1 MAAFKEKRVWKSKVK
16 FVLDCF
22 KTPGMCEKVIF
33 VQSGLSSLVH
43 KQFKTQE
50 LCDYAVSKN
59 PSISQT
65 VPDSWKTQN
74 GVKNGVKNTY
84 NLKNIKI
91 IR

>member
-1 MAAFKEKRVWKSKVK
+1 MAAFKQKRVWKSKVK
-16 FVLDCF
+16 FILDCF

-33 VQSGLSSLVH
+33 VQSGLSSLVP

-65 VPDSWKTQN
+65 VPDSWKTQKMC
-74 GVKNGVKNTY
+74 KNVINDFFT
-84 NLKNIKI
+84 I
-91 IR
+91 